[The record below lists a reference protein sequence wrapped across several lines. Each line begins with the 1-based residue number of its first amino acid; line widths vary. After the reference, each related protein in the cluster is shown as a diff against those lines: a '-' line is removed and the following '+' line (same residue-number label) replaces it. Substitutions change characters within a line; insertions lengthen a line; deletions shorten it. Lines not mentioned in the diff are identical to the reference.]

1 MPVSQTELRF
11 RAFLEQAFYARPRT
25 KELMIGHPAFM
36 LAAMA
41 ALRKWPTM
49 VFFALVLVAT
59 IGQGSMVETFAH
71 MRTPVYMSFMR
82 GIGGIVLG
90 AGIGAVAM
98 ILVELWQAVM
108 ARARKANAAEKK
120 ESKAD

>member
-1 MPVSQTELRF
+1 
-11 RAFLEQAFYARPRT
+11 
-25 KELMIGHPAFM
+25 
-36 LAAMA
+36 
-41 ALRKWPTM
+41 M

-90 AGIGAVAM
+90 AGIGAIAM
-98 ILVELWQAVM
+98 VLVELWQVIIS
-108 ARARKANAAEKK
+108 KAKG
-120 ESKAD
+120 SKADS